1 MTIGVSAISV
11 LRNRDFRLYA
21 LSSLLSALAAE
32 ILVVAIGWS
41 IYDISRDPIDLGN
54 VYLVQ
59 FLPSFFLV
67 LLTGAA
73 ADRYPRKTIVALC
86 QLMECIFTLGIF
98 LVANAGMHHV
108 WPILILVAGLG
119 ASRAFYN
126 PAALALAPTLVE
138 RAQIPSAI
146 ACSTS
151 SWQLSAIAGPAL
163 GGVLYDLWPFAAYT
177 TALVMAAAATIAVLG
192 IRKVE
197 EPRPRETATLKSL
210 AGGFRFMLR
219 EKVVL
224 GASSLDLFAVLLG
237 SVVALLPVFARDILV
252 AGPIGLGLLRAG
264 IGIGALPMAIF
275 LGLFPIRRRAGWI
288 MFTTVAV
295 FGISI
300 VVFGFSR
307 WIWLSVAALI
317 VMGASDMISVY
328 IREVLVQLWTPDPL
342 RGRVNAVYTLMITAS
357 NELGGFRAGLAAKAF
372 GIVYMLMYVTSPDGE
387 SGRSTL
393 AATVFGVVAAVVVGG
408 ICTLAVA
415 ALWARWFP
423 AIRNADDLTAV
434 EQLEPELHEAAKASM
449 LD

>member
-41 IYDISRDPIDLGN
+41 IYDISRDPIDLGY

-67 LLTGAA
+67 FLTGAA
-73 ADRYPRKTIVALC
+73 ADRYRRKTIVALC
-86 QLMECIFTLGIF
+86 QLLECVFTLGIF
-98 LVANAGMHHV
+98 LVANTGMHDV
-108 WPILILVAGLG
+108 WPILIMVAGLG

-126 PAALALAPTLVE
+126 PAALALAPTLVARE
-138 RAQIPSAI
+138 QIPSAI

-163 GGVLYDLWPFAAYT
+163 GGVLYGFSPFIAYT
-177 TALVMAAAATIAVLG
+177 TALVMAGGATLAVLG
-192 IRKVE
+192 IRKIE
-197 EPRPRETATLKSL
+197 EPRPREAATLESL
-210 AGGFRFMLR
+210 VGGFRFMLR

-252 AGPIGLGLLRAG
+252 AGPTGLGLLRAG

-288 MFTTVAV
+288 MFSTVAV

-300 VVFGFSR
+300 IVFGFSH

-328 IREVLVQLWTPDPL
+328 IREVLVQLWTPDAL
-342 RGRVNAVYTLMITAS
+342 RGRVNAVYMLMITAS
-357 NELGGFRAGLAAKAF
+357 NELGGFRAGSSAKAF
-372 GIVYMLMYVTSPDGE
+372 SFVYMMMYVTAAEAGSE
-387 SGRSTL
+387 EATL
-393 AATVFGVVAAVVVGG
+393 AATIFGAVAAVVVGG
-408 ICTLAVA
+408 ICTLIVA

-434 EQLEPELHEAAKASM
+434 KQLEPELHEAAKASM